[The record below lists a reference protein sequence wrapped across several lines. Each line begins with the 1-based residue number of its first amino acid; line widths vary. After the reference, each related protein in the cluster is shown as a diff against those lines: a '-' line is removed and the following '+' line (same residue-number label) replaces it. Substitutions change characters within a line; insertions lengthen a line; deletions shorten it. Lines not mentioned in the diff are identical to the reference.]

1 MTTPFKIRIGFFYPT
16 GIPAP
21 RCARFAET
29 RESTPDDQ
37 KKVYPL
43 AQPLHSERLGKT
55 VSVSVE
61 NMPDGTTE
69 VWSENSQ
76 GTGNLIASFPVGVV
90 FISDERPASRE

>member
-1 MTTPFKIRIGFFYPT
+1 MTTPFKIRIGFFCPT

-21 RCARFAET
+21 RCARFSAT

-61 NMPDGTTE
+61 NMPDGTAE
-69 VWSENSQ
+69 VWFENSQ
-76 GTGNLIASFPVGVV
+76 GTENLVASFPAGVV
-90 FISDERPASRE
+90 FITGERPASQE